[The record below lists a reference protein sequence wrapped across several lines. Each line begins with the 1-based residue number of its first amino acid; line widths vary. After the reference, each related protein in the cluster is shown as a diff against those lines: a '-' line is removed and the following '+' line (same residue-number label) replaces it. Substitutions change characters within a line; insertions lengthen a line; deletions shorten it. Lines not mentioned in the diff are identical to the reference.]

1 MLKGKILIFLT
12 LLLGIFVAITSH
24 KSTASPTKEGFWGGI
39 PNRTVK
45 VVQSITNPR
54 TGAQM
59 ALAPNSFI
67 GNLPD
72 SQFIKTPSF
81 QANLAPRF
89 SNVSYGA
96 HIKYNM
102 PDYQNQAVPCNPL
115 TYGKMASENYAS
127 QHAPTQQMAE
137 NYTTSCGSGS
147 CSDGGCS
154 VSCGKGGASV
164 PYTGGDQAVEPGYAS
179 GNYNDMLN
187 KEYGGDDVVDSPQNA
202 LPLGSMN
209 SVDADGNVGQDYVY
223 QNYIY
228 ANQRSRLRGLGDQIR
243 GDISVSNSLQPGWFY
258 PSAAASPN
266 VNLNTGALN
275 VIAGANNEQG
285 QSISNAV
292 FQASGGAVTALGG
305 IDMSRVSGTPEYRGN
320 LSAIYNDITVSAM
333 P

>member
-1 MLKGKILIFLT
+1 MLKGKILVFIT
-12 LLLGIFVAITSH
+12 IVLGILLAIS
-24 KSTASPTKEGFWGGI
+24 SAAQEAPIKEGFWGGI

-45 VVQSITNPR
+45 VVQSITNPQ

-59 ALAPNSFI
+59 ALQPNSFL

-102 PDYQNQAVPCNPL
+102 PDIANQAVPCNPL
-115 TYGKMASENYAS
+115 TYGNMASKENYLAS
-127 QHAPTQQMAE
+127 
-137 NYTTSCGSGS
+137 SCGSGS
-147 CSDGGCS
+147 CSSEGCS
-154 VSCGKGGASV
+154 VSCGKGGVSV
-164 PYTGGDQAVEPGYAS
+164 PYTGGDGNNVPPGYAS

-187 KEYGGDDVVDSPQNA
+187 QAYDGGDGTVVDDPQNA

-209 SVDADGNVGQDYVY
+209 SIDADGQVGSEIVY

-228 ANQRSRLRGLGDQIR
+228 ANQRSRLRGLGDNIR
-243 GDISVSNSLQPGWFY
+243 GDLAITPISGAWFV
-258 PSAAASPN
+258 PSAAATPN
-266 VNLNTGALN
+266 VNLNSGALAVLGGVDN
-275 VIAGANNEQG
+275 SQG
-285 QSISNAV
+285 QAISNMIY
-292 FQASGGAVTALGG
+292 QSSGHAQSALSG
-305 IDMSRVSGTPEYRGN
+305 IDMSRVSGTPEYAGN
-320 LSAIYNDITVSAM
+320 YNAIYNDIIVSAM